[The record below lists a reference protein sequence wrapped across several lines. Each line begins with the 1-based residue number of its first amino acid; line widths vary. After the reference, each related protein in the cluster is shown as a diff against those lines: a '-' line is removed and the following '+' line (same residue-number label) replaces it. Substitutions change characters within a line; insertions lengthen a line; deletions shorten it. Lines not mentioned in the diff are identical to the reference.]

1 MDQRSRKSRP
11 IYDATSH
18 PLIPRHVK
26 LRFDTTRDRWVILAP
41 ERVLVPD
48 DIAVEVLQLCDGQ
61 RRIQDV
67 VDILAAKYTAD
78 PDLILTDCLALLQD
92 LANKGYLLAASELQP

>member
-1 MDQRSRKSRP
+1 MDQSTRKSRP
-11 IYDATSH
+11 IYDATSR

-26 LRFDTTRDRWVILAP
+26 LRFDMARDRWVILVP

-67 VDILAAKYTAD
+67 VDLLAAKYTAD
-78 PDLILTDCLALLQD
+78 PDLIPLAGVRQF
-92 LANKGYLLAASELQP
+92 AESRSRRICSRRPVRV